1 MNLSQAILLVV
12 IGLLL
17 ALSAAFVLPFLAYF
31 LLAIILAYLLLPLQR
46 RLEHRVGR
54 TVAAATAVAGA
65 LVVVVLP
72 IAYVV
77 SVTASEALEL
87 VESIREG
94 SVTLAE
100 TEAQIR
106 ELTGLNVDIVATLQ
120 GVIQDVEFDSLLGVF
135 GAAAHLTL
143 GLGLTLFLLYYF
155 LKDRNQFARWFRR
168 TAPLSDDVQDNLFEE
183 VDRILSAVLLGH
195 VLVALVQ
202 GLLAGIGLV
211 VTGVPNVVF
220 WTVLMVVL
228 SLLPIVGSF
237 FVWGPAALYL
247 FLNDAPVAALAL
259 VIWGAVVVGVSDDYL
274 RPIVVDRYAQV
285 NPAVIVVGVLGGVY
299 VLGFMGIF
307 FGPVVIGALRATL
320 DVYREEFRDEV

>member
-1 MNLSQAILLVV
+1 MNLSKAVLLIL
-12 IGLLL
+12 IALLL

-31 LLAIILAYLLLPLQR
+31 LLAIILAYLLVPLQR
-46 RLEHRVGR
+46 RFEGR
-54 TVAAATAVAGA
+54 LGPKVTAATLVAGT

-77 SVTASEALEL
+77 SVTASEAIEL
-87 VESIREG
+87 GEAIREG
-94 SVTLAE
+94 DVTLAE
-100 TEAQIR
+100 TEAQLR
-106 ELTGLNVDIVATLQ
+106 ELTGLDVDIVATLQ
-120 GVIQDVEFDSLLGVF
+120 GVVRDVEFDSLLGVF
-135 GAAAHLTL
+135 GAAAHHTL

-155 LKDRNQFARWFRR
+155 LKDRRHFLHWLRR
-168 TAPLSDDVQDNLFEE
+168 TAPLADDVQDNLFEE
-183 VDRILSAVLLGH
+183 VDRIMSAVLLGH

-202 GLLAGIGLV
+202 GILAGVGIV
-211 VTGVPNVVF
+211 VTGVPNAVF

-237 FVWGPAALYL
+237 LVWGPAALYL

-320 DVYREEFRDEV
+320 DVYREEFRDAV